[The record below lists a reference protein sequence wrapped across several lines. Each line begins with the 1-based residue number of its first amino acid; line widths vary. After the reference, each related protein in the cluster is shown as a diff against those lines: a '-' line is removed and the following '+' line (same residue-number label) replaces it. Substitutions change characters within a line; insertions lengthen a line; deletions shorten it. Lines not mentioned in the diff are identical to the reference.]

1 MSIDKVVIYKIIN
14 KIIECASTVIE
25 VLGCGFEEKVY
36 QRALAYELGKR
47 GLNLEIQYPI
57 NVYYEGVIVGD
68 FYIDI
73 LVEESILVTIVSI
86 DSLTEQHKK
95 KCLNYLKASQ
105 LEVCLLI
112 NFGVP
117 KLEVYQC

>member
-1 MSIDKVVIYKIIN
+1 MSIDTASINRIIN
-14 KIIECASTVIE
+14 KILEGASTVIE
-25 VLGCGFEEKVY
+25 VLGCDFEEKVY
-36 QRALAYELGKR
+36 QRALAYELSKK

-57 NVYYEGVIVGD
+57 NVYYENIIVGD
-68 FYIDI
+68 FYVDI
-73 LVEESILVTIVSI
+73 LVEESILVKIVAI

-95 KCLNYLKASQ
+95 KCLNYLKASK

-117 KLEVYQC
+117 TLEVYQC